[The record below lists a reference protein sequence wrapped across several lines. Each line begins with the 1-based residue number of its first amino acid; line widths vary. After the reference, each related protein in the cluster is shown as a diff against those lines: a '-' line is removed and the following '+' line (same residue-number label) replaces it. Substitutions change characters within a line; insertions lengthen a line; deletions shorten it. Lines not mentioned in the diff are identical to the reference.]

1 MPERRTCNDHYEPSS
16 ADTRGHVDPCECAL
30 YVSDKTDALIGI
42 LDNVC
47 YVNPP
52 QGVPDMEVKSVSQCQ
67 QHWEHKFGQDWK
79 QELRQRLP
87 ACIRQRDRN
96 DKQFMKSHCL
106 IPAGGDLG
114 VGFRMNEECISD
126 AQEDQICLE
135 DHLRS

>member
-1 MPERRTCNDHYEPSS
+1 MSEQRTCNDRADPSS
-16 ADTRGHVDPCECAL
+16 GDTRGRLDPCECAK
-30 YVSDKTDALIGI
+30 YVSDKTTASIGI

-52 QGVPDMEVKSVSQCQ
+52 VVVRGMEVKSVSECQ
-67 QHWEHKFGQDWK
+67 QQWEHELGQDWK

-106 IPAGGDLG
+106 TPAGGDLG
-114 VGFRMNEECISD
+114 VGFRMNKKCISD